1 MSKPTIYTTIQGETW
16 DQIALKV
23 YGRETAMHHLIAA
36 NPAQR
41 LTLFFE
47 AGVELA
53 VPAIAEE
60 REIEIPRWKE
70 R

>member
-1 MSKPTIYTTIQGETW
+1 MSKPTIYTTVQGETW
-16 DQIALKV
+16 DQIALKL

-36 NPAQR
+36 NPAHR

-47 AGVELA
+47 AGVVLA
-53 VPAIAEE
+53 VPAIAAE
-60 REIEIPRWKE
+60 REIGIPRWKE